1 VRWIILIVGLELPA
15 TLSLVDCINRSDEEF
30 AGGAADRR
38 GWLRWLVIALPT
50 SLVGIGYGIVLG
62 YYWAVVKRNSPVR
75 P

>member
-1 VRWIILIVGLELPA
+1 VRWLILIVGLELPA

-38 GWLRWLVIALPT
+38 GWLRWLVVALPT